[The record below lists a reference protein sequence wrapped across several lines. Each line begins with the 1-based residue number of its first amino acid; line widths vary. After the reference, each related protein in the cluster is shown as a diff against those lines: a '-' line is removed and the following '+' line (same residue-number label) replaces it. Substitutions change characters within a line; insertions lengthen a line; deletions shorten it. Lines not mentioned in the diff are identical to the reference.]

1 MASATSEKDSSAGQ
15 GLSGQKNRRGHEV
28 EEYDCG
34 CKVQFRQVDYGE
46 SGHELPRDS
55 VVVSEHIP
63 CPKHKGVQD
72 VPPRDAR
79 LIKVRREYESFLN
92 E

>member
-1 MASATSEKDSSAGQ
+1 MASATSEKDSSLGQ
-15 GLSGQKNRRGHEV
+15 DQSDQKSQRGREV

-34 CKVQFRQVDYGE
+34 CRVQFRQLDYGE
-46 SGHELPRDS
+46 SGHELPRDP

-63 CPKHKGVQD
+63 CPKHKGVQNI
-72 VPPRDAR
+72 PPSDAR

>member
-1 MASATSEKDSSAGQ
+1 MASATSEKDSSVGQ
-15 GLSGQKNRRGHEV
+15 DQSDQKSQRGREV

-34 CKVQFRQVDYGE
+34 CRVQFRQLDYGE
-46 SGHELPRDS
+46 SGHELPRDP

-63 CPKHKGVQD
+63 CPKHKGVQNI
-72 VPPRDAR
+72 PPSDAR

>member
-1 MASATSEKDSSAGQ
+1 MASATSEKDSSVGQ
-15 GLSGQKNRRGHEV
+15 DQSDQKSQRGREV

-34 CKVQFRQVDYGE
+34 CRVQFRQLDYGE
-46 SGHELPRDS
+46 SGHELPRDP

-63 CPKHKGVQD
+63 CPKHKGVQNIS
-72 VPPRDAR
+72 PSDAR